1 MRLDFFRSF
10 FEEKRKKNLIERLF
24 EIKIGRRKMLK
35 KKMVGE
41 RKAMDL
47 FRRYESVGNTVL
59 FSR

>member
-24 EIKIGRRKMLK
+24 EIKVGRRKMLK